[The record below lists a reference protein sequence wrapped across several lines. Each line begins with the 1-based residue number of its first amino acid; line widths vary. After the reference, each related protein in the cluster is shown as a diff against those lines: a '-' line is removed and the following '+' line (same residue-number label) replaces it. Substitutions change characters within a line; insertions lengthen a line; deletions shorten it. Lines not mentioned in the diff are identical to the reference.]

1 MKRLGLWIS
10 LCIFI
15 FAVRLSAQTYY
26 PFQNQCTTGNT
37 PAQTQ
42 GMKSTNTLMASYPRC
57 TVTVYLHNTTTL
69 ATIYSDEIGTPL
81 ANPFTATASGGF
93 QFFSSVGQYDIKL
106 SGGLNGGFPSPVTL
120 SAVTVSA
127 PTGGGGVN
135 PGNTN
140 FPLGGYQ
147 SSAALINPFQVQ
159 TDSTLTR
166 LITKLPIVDP
176 THSDFGT
183 ASSCANTAD
192 PSDSAD
198 STCAINAA
206 LAYAGSLA
214 SFSNS
219 KAAVQ
224 LPIGTFKVSAP
235 LIVPSNV
242 RFAGDSTGASILS
255 ISNASPVDAGISLSA
270 VSGVEVDH
278 INIQCASSPATC
290 VRAVKVY
297 NSTNVHIHDMQ
308 ISGGGYASTSG
319 PRAQIALFADDN
331 VEIDRNQLTGSGG
344 IYEIVSNEAGVGPV
358 STRLNIHDNT
368 IQGNLA
374 IISVGLFDAQ
384 YSRVIS
390 NKIDENNQTD
400 STTHDG
406 YGIMSYSTTVQSYPL
421 ASLSGSGTI
430 TAGVSLS
437 GGVSLL
443 PAVGS
448 RLFVNI
454 AGVTG
459 GTGTLN
465 NGFEATVTSPTTV
478 TYVCSGCNASGA
490 TITSATFSEPSA
502 YNQTANNNIQNTAG
516 SGIYFQGCMYCSTTG
531 DILSNTVQQEL
542 ATTLAAAAIAIS
554 AGNASSPIALGD
566 TVTGPIING
575 SGQNGIEFTSSDG
588 TSISGGSIRNVALNG
603 IRIRNADTNFSIG
616 GGITISNVLS
626 CIQDQVSNGAGSID
640 GVLCSNPSFTGFN
653 NATATPTGPR
663 SISNFSCIG
672 TTAIPCVFDTAT
684 NTQLSAIKATGMNFD
699 LRGTGTKGNDL
710 EVDSTATGSAFSI
723 GGSHMHLTD
732 LRATS
737 VNNVLSFAFNTGVEP
752 SDILID
758 GVKARGMTG
767 LGYADGTPVSLT
779 GNTTSGSNVISNLS
793 TTSGFI
799 PGMIITDFGSG
810 NLIPVNSV
818 IQSVNSGTGCSS
830 ACVVINNNA
839 TGNSTG
845 EAMNVF
851 SVVPSSI
858 KVYNADFQGT
868 LVAGQQCTLIQ
879 STQNSIF
886 RNITCSGISSSG
898 TNVFDVRGTASNLE
912 LANSTLS
919 SGNNVLTV
927 IQNANAIY
935 AHDNTITG
943 AATFGV
949 LDSTSNP
956 NNQYIRNMVTGN
968 GNVAQMSVSNP
979 NAYDFYNIVGKGS
992 GSPNASLCPATGTFR
1007 KYLQV
1012 NAGARTEWTCF
1023 NAVWSSQSSAI
1034 TAPTKFSQSLTPAA
1048 VTASTCA
1055 EQTFTVT
1062 GLAVGQWVNATP
1074 PSVLSHVWIQSA
1086 RVSAANTLALGFC
1099 ADATG
1104 GTPPTGTWIVLAE

>member
-1 MKRLGLWIS
+1 MISRWLLVCLS
-10 LCIFI
+10 LC
-15 FAVRLSAQTYY
+15 
-26 PFQNQCTTGNT
+26 
-37 PAQTQ
+37 
-42 GMKSTNTLMASYPRC
+42 
-57 TVTVYLHNTTTL
+57 
-69 ATIYSDEIGTPL
+69 
-81 ANPFTATASGGF
+81 
-93 QFFSSVGQYDIKL
+93 
-106 SGGLNGGFPSPVTL
+106 TL
-120 SAVTVSA
+120 SAFGQSTTVSA
-127 PTGGGGVN
+127 TITDSDGTVWANGTYTIIFTPNPAYPGTSRYIWSGGNLNTNPIVGTINGSGTFSLSLPSNTEITPAGSTWNFTICPNAIQKCQSINVSITGATQDLTAVLSAIALAPRFAATPGAYGYSDIEVSPTPVPGGTYFNTTSNVWRQWTGTAWQNINSGGAAPNPPAFSVQASNSGVTGLISTPNFQINTLLNQPVSKLPVVNVLHTDFGSSSGCANAADPTG
-135 PGNTN
+135 
-140 FPLGGYQ
+140 
-147 SSAALINPFQVQ
+147 A
-159 TDSTLTR
+159 TDS
-166 LITKLPIVDP
+166 
-176 THSDFGT
+176 S
-183 ASSCANTAD
+183 
-192 PSDSAD
+192 
-198 STCAINAA
+198 CAINAA
-206 LAYAGSLA
+206 LSYAGSLA
-214 SFSNS
+214 SFSGS
-219 KAAVQ
+219 RASVS
-224 LPIGTFKVSAP
+224 LPIGTYRVSSP
-235 LIVPSNV
+235 RTVPSNV
-242 RFAGDSTGASILS
+242 RLFGDSTGASILS
-255 ISNASPVDAGISLSA
+255 FSNASPVDAGISLSA

-374 IISVGLFDAQ
+374 IISIGLFDAQ
-384 YSRVIS
+384 YSRIVS
-390 NKIDENNQTD
+390 NKVDENNQTD

-430 TAGVSLS
+430 TAGVALS

-672 TTAIPCVFDTAT
+672 TTAIPCVFD
-684 NTQLSAIKATGMNFD
+684 
-699 LRGTGTKGNDL
+699 
-710 EVDSTATGSAFSI
+710 
-723 GGSHMHLTD
+723 
-732 LRATS
+732 
-737 VNNVLSFAFNTGVEP
+737 
-752 SDILID
+752 
-758 GVKARGMTG
+758 
-767 LGYADGTPVSLT
+767 
-779 GNTTSGSNVISNLS
+779 
-793 TTSGFI
+793 
-799 PGMIITDFGSG
+799 
-810 NLIPVNSV
+810 
-818 IQSVNSGTGCSS
+818 
-830 ACVVINNNA
+830 
-839 TGNSTG
+839 
-845 EAMNVF
+845 
-851 SVVPSSI
+851 
-858 KVYNADFQGT
+858 
-868 LVAGQQCTLIQ
+868 
-879 STQNSIF
+879 
-886 RNITCSGISSSG
+886 
-898 TNVFDVRGTASNLE
+898 
-912 LANSTLS
+912 
-919 SGNNVLTV
+919 
-927 IQNANAIY
+927 
-935 AHDNTITG
+935 
-943 AATFGV
+943 
-949 LDSTSNP
+949 
-956 NNQYIRNMVTGN
+956 
-968 GNVAQMSVSNP
+968 
-979 NAYDFYNIVGKGS
+979 
-992 GSPNASLCPATGTFR
+992 
-1007 KYLQV
+1007 
-1012 NAGARTEWTCF
+1012 
-1023 NAVWSSQSSAI
+1023 
-1034 TAPTKFSQSLTPAA
+1034 
-1048 VTASTCA
+1048 
-1055 EQTFTVT
+1055 
-1062 GLAVGQWVNATP
+1062 
-1074 PSVLSHVWIQSA
+1074 
-1086 RVSAANTLALGFC
+1086 
-1099 ADATG
+1099 
-1104 GTPPTGTWIVLAE
+1104 